1 MPKTITS
8 IGDLGCCILGVNDAG
23 GGLGSLD
30 EMMSISAADDDAIN
44 LDDPGEPQ
52 PAVSDFDPV
61 FIPATG
67 PVAEAIPEPGPGGSL
82 TPKAA
87 GWARGDGS
95 YVVQSGDTLSGLAR
109 IYLGDASKFP
119 DIWARQ
125 SAAYRAKR
133 ASPNNLVVG
142 DILAMPP
149 AAVLKAQQM
158 GVFRPKVP
166 SSSSTPAPTP
176 AAPIATA
183 PIATTA
189 VPKPAAA
196 AKPSH
201 KVALGLGSALA
212 AGLGLLV
219 FGKPH
224 TAAPARRKKASR
236 RRAR

>member
-30 EMMSISAADDDAIN
+30 EMMSISGADDDAIN
-44 LDDPGEPQ
+44 IDDPGQPE
-52 PAVSDFDPV
+52 PAVSDFDPI

-67 PVAEAIPEPGPGGSL
+67 PVAMAIPEPGPGGSL

-109 IYLGDASKFP
+109 IYLGDAARYP
-119 DIWARQ
+119 DIWNRQ
-125 SAAYRAKR
+125 SADYRAKR

-149 AAVLKAQQM
+149 EAVLKAQQL
-158 GVFRPKVP
+158 GVFTPKV
-166 SSSSTPAPTP
+166 SSSSSSSSPAP
-176 AAPIATA
+176 AAPVATA
-183 PIATTA
+183 P

-196 AKPSH
+196 TKPSH

-219 FGKPH
+219 FRKPH
-224 TAAPARRKKASR
+224 SAKPARRKAAR
-236 RRAR
+236 RRRR